1 METPLIL
8 DALNAIREEIRIG
21 LAQVDRQID
30 GISKR
35 IDEVNRHLGQQE
47 ERLRITETAIVQFK
61 TVWSAGIVVVTL
73 ILSELVRYI
82 FRGQL

>member
-73 ILSELVRYI
+73 ILSELVRYV
-82 FRGQL
+82 FRGHL